1 MYLIV
6 WVLQRIAQ
14 WIFMFLLTYLK
25 IENLSKLTPTEG
37 INIQV

>member
-25 IENLSKLTPTEG
+25 IEKLSKLTPTEG